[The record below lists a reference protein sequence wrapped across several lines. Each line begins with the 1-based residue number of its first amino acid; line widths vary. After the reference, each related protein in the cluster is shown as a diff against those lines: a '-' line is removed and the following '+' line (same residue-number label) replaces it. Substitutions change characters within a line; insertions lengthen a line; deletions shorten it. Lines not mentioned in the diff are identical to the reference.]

1 MPRRWGSC
9 SQRGTVTLNPEL
21 VKAPLSCID
30 YVLVH
35 ELCHRIVPDHSP
47 RFFRLL
53 TAHVPD
59 WERRR
64 GQLNGLRP

>member
-1 MPRRWGSC
+1 LAVARS
-9 SQRGTVTLNPEL
+9 EL

-35 ELCHRIVPDHSP
+35 ELGPRIVPHHSP

-53 TAHVPD
+53 AANMRD

-64 GQLNGLRP
+64 ERLNGLRA